1 MSINYLDAH
10 NQREQ
15 GRVFSLELLLQIR
28 ILWCLQTAEFIPLSS
43 QEAAMVAL
51 FLCLHEVGTPVQFDY
66 SHPMGLKVCVG
77 AGMRPHTHTS
87 TESVMR
93 SPPL

>member
-1 MSINYLDAH
+1 
-10 NQREQ
+10 
-15 GRVFSLELLLQIR
+15 
-28 ILWCLQTAEFIPLSS
+28 
-43 QEAAMVAL
+43 MVAL